1 MRARFTGAARARS
14 APLHRLVRMEE
25 KSAGLQFTG
34 EEAGVASWGG
44 AARARR
50 AGCADSAGPRC
61 AGVRMPA
68 AAGGR
73 RRRAPGA
80 GGRADGGV
88 CVPAHAQDAA
98 HAPGR
103 HAGPPPPAAGPAHPS
118 DRARAVLHLPLGP
131 RARLWGRLPPCS
143 ARASCSCCC
152 KDACVQE
159 GAAASQDSMGRLR
172 ASSWSAG
179 TLVGPPPSLLRARKL
194 LALLQR
200 CMRAGRCRRVTGL
213 SGETPCVA
221 LSQTAPHCVCPGAG
235 PPCREHGLPPGGA
248 GRAAPL

>member
-118 DRARAVLHLPLGP
+118 DRAWAVLHFPLGP
-131 RARLWGRLPPCS
+131 RARLWGCLPPCS
-143 ARASCSCCC
+143 ARASCSRCY
-152 KDACVQE
+152 KDACVRE
-159 GAAASQDSMGRLR
+159 GAGASQGSLGRLR
-172 ASSWSAG
+172 A
-179 TLVGPPPSLLRARKL
+179 LP
-194 LALLQR
+194 
-200 CMRAGRCRRVTGL
+200 CRRLRPTACALAQDRPAGSMAFRLAAPGVLRRFEGRWRL
-213 SGETPCVA
+213 LPAAAGSCQLLIEQEASTPCW
-221 LSQTAPHCVCPGAG
+221 
-235 PPCREHGLPPGGA
+235 
-248 GRAAPL
+248 AAPKA